1 MMMIL
6 MCGGQQA
13 GQYCCKPHLNAGHR
27 IRTLLSRPAQNE
39 TAAKQGT
46 CVFRRRERYAN
57 LILGIVKAYAA
68 STVGNTGMRGDFG
81 SWEVEG

>member
-1 MMMIL
+1 M
-6 MCGGQQA
+6 
-13 GQYCCKPHLNAGHR
+13 LNPTR
-27 IRTLLSRPAQNE
+27 YDRE
-39 TAAKQGT
+39 EGT

-68 STVGNTGMRGDFG
+68 STVGNTGRRGDFG

>member
-1 MMMIL
+1 MVITM
-6 MCGGQQA
+6 
-13 GQYCCKPHLNAGHR
+13 
-27 IRTLLSRPAQNE
+27 LLSVMRFNKRE
-39 TAAKQGT
+39 GEQGT

-68 STVGNTGMRGDFG
+68 STVRNTGKRGDFG